1 MKARTHYHSGL
12 RRQNMENISRGRA
25 TGAAYAEA
33 ATLVSAR
40 PMRMIAARRCA
51 RIADLALGRIRR
63 NADGVPEPAGE
74 RVAAT
79 RVQTSGCSRWHRAIR
94 PAARRE
100 TRRNYCRDGNALHGF
115 IRKLLRQDA
124 PELLAKIL
132 ARKLLAAARKRNA
145 DNLHAL
151 WFDAPK
157 PLDGQ
162 TGRRWPAR
170 GA

>member
-25 TGAAYAEA
+25 TGAALRGGRDASFREA
-33 ATLVSAR
+33 D
-40 PMRMIAARRCA
+40 
-51 RIADLALGRIRR
+51 ADDSGEAVREDSGLALGRIRR

-115 IRKLLRQDA
+115 IRKLL
-124 PELLAKIL
+124 
-132 ARKLLAAARKRNA
+132 ARMRRSCSQKSSRESCLRAARNA
-145 DNLHAL
+145 SRTISMRSGLTRPNRSTV
-151 WFDAPK
+151 
-157 PLDGQ
+157 Q

-170 GA
+170 CA